1 MFHFVGVH
9 GFLSSDVLVLHALK
23 ENMFKR
29 YTLVLV
35 FDLDA
40 TWVSLTSLSLVWLF
54 KWLDGTSSKKYIRM
68 CFFAWNVCRTCT
80 GRLGIKSPTMWSQTW
95 NSSQDVRSRQNPR
108 YCPASR
114 RGYMTHLVKLQSLRR
129 SFNNKIVLFLVWGM
143 LTKILYNACFVSR
156 GLLN

>member
-54 KWLDGTSSKKYIRM
+54 K
-68 CFFAWNVCRTCT
+68 
-80 GRLGIKSPTMWSQTW
+80 
-95 NSSQDVRSRQNPR
+95 
-108 YCPASR
+108 
-114 RGYMTHLVKLQSLRR
+114 
-129 SFNNKIVLFLVWGM
+129 
-143 LTKILYNACFVSR
+143 
-156 GLLN
+156 